1 MLLLLSIGDSPDH
14 KSREIPT
21 LDGGF
26 PYPLLYPGGRCHSEA
41 RRRNPSPPLRLRTCP
56 SWGLIFHPGYYELL
70 VEQLA
75 EQIGAA
81 LKKLYRL

>member
-1 MLLLLSIGDSPDH
+1 MGVF
-14 KSREIPT
+14 PT
-21 LDGGF
+21 LCYILVGDVIPKRGAGILHLRF
-26 PYPLLYPGGRCHSEA
+26 GSEPALPG
-41 RRRNPSPPLRLRTCP
+41 
-56 SWGLIFHPGYYELL
+56 GLIFHPGYYELL